1 MNCFACD
8 SACTILATNNVYS
21 SYTCPECGMY
31 FQDQGLTPDEE
42 QARYEL
48 HNNIPDAAYVSMFEK
63 ILLTIEPYIKG
74 EVLDFGSGQ
83 YKVLEQL
90 LNARYSVTSYDL
102 FFHPVPLQ
110 TYDTIIAIEVVEHFK
125 DPELEW
131 KRLAQHVNPKGHL
144 IVQTRF
150 VEEPFFNWWYQRDP
164 THRVFYTQKGLVRLA
179 QKLGLTVTFSNNHS
193 IMVLTRGT

>member
-1 MNCFACD
+1 MNCFVCD
-8 SACTILATNNVYS
+8 RPVKRIPNQNEFA

-31 FQDQGLTPDEE
+31 FQDQGLSRSEE

-48 HNNIPDAAYVSMFEK
+48 HNNIPDPAYVAMFET
-63 ILLTIEPYIKG
+63 ILQIIEPFIQG

-83 YKVLEQL
+83 YNVLEQL
-90 LNARYSVTSYDL
+90 LNARYSISSYDL
-102 FFHPVPLQ
+102 FFHPTPLH
-110 TYDTIIAIEVVEHFK
+110 TYDTVIAIEVVEHFK
-125 DPELEW
+125 DPMTEW
-131 KRLAQHVNPKGHL
+131 QKVARLLRPNGYL

-150 VEEPFFNWWYQRDP
+150 VEEPFTAWWYQRDP
-164 THRVFYTQKGLVRLA
+164 THRVFYTSKGLQRLA